1 MRILNLFKE
10 LDKKFRRR
18 TVIIITLMFF
28 AGILEMIGVS
38 LILPLLT
45 LLTGSLESQSSYLNY
60 INSFI
65 ISINLDEDKLI
76 LYFIISISILYILK
90 NSYLAFIYFLQGKFI
105 RDFQIKLGKKL
116 LYAYLSMPVNQ
127 LSSRNS
133 SIYIRN
139 LSNDLVFL
147 ANSLTCYATLFLEGS
162 IILLIVLMLLITLPI
177 FTLVI
182 IIVFGFVTGLY
193 IYLANKKIKVWG
205 ENRQLFES
213 EKIKSLKQSIEFIR
227 EIKIYNISEYF
238 LEKFNNSNFSFSQ
251 SMFKHHFLQSLSK
264 LWLEALTVF
273 IIVLLLIFIISLASP
288 IDSIP
293 IIGLFA
299 GATFKLLPSLNRIIN
314 SLNQLKFVKP
324 IENVF
329 LSDLIAYNK
338 SNQKN
343 IIEKNF
349 NFKKEIIFK
358 DVNFSYSNDKPII
371 KNFNLKIVKGS
382 VVGVF
387 GSSGKGK
394 STFFD
399 LLSGIQTPDSGKILI
414 DGKDLKYNISEWQ
427 NVLGYT
433 HQDTIILDDSLKN
446 NIAIGIQKNIN
457 IDSLIKSIEI
467 SELSKFVGENNDG
480 LETHI
485 SEKGS
490 NISGGQKQRIGIA
503 RTIYK
508 NPEVLIFDE
517 AFNSLDKITCDKILN
532 KISKNFSLK
541 TIFIISH
548 DTSLKD
554 YCSQVIDLD
563 NL

>member
-10 LDKKFRRR
+10 LDKRFRRR
-18 TVIIITLMFF
+18 AVIIITLMFF

-38 LILPLLT
+38 LILPLLS
-45 LLTGSLESQSSYLNY
+45 LLIGTSESQSDYLNY
-60 INSFI
+60 INLFI
-65 ISINLDEDKLI
+65 SSTNLDENKLI
-76 LYFIISISILYILK
+76 IYFIIFISLLYLLK
-90 NSYLAFIYFLQGKFI
+90 NSYLAFIYYLQGKFI

-127 LSSRNS
+127 LSNKNS

-147 ANSLTCYATLFLEGS
+147 ANSLTCYANLVLEGS
-162 IILLIVLMLLITLPI
+162 IILLIALMLFITLPL

-182 IIVFGFVTGLY
+182 IFVFGFVTGLY
-193 IYLANKKIKVWG
+193 VYLANKKIKVWSG
-205 ENRQLFES
+205 NRQFFES
-213 EKIKSLKQSIEFIR
+213 EKIKNIKQSIEFIR
-227 EIKIYNISEYF
+227 EIKIYNISEFF

-251 SMFKHHFLQSLSK
+251 SMFKHHFLQNLSK
-264 LWLEALTVF
+264 LWLETLTVF
-273 IIVLLLIFIISLASP
+273 LIVLLLWFIISLGSP
-288 IDSIP
+288 IESVP

-324 IENVF
+324 IEDVF

-338 SNQKN
+338 ANQN
-343 IIEKNF
+343 TVIEKNF
-349 NFKKEIIFK
+349 NFKKEIIFEN
-358 DVNFSYSNDKPII
+358 VNFSYSNDKKII

-399 LLSGIQTPDSGKILI
+399 LLSGIQTPDRGKILI
-414 DGKDLKYNISEWQ
+414 DGKDLRYNISEWQ

-446 NIAIGIQKNIN
+446 NIAIGGQKNIN
-457 IDSLIKSIEI
+457 NDDLTKSIEI
-467 SELSKFVGENNDG
+467 SELSKFVKENHDG
-480 LETHI
+480 VETRI

-517 AFNSLDKITCDKILN
+517 AFNSLDKSTCDKILR
-532 KISKNFSLK
+532 KIKEHFSLK

-548 DTSLKD
+548 DVNLKN

>member
-10 LDKKFRRR
+10 LDKKFQRR
-18 TVIIITLMFF
+18 TVIIVTLMFF

-38 LILPLLT
+38 LILPLLS
-45 LLTGSLESQSSYLNY
+45 LLTGSLESQSNYLSY

-76 LYFIISISILYILK
+76 LYFIILISILYVLK
-90 NSYLAFIYFLQGKFI
+90 NSYLGFIYFLQGKFI

-127 LSSRNS
+127 LSNKNS

-162 IILLIVLMLLITLPI
+162 IILLILLMLFITMPI
-177 FTLVI
+177 LTLVI
-182 IIVFGFVTGLY
+182 TFVFGFVTGLY
-193 IYLANKKIKVWG
+193 VYLSNKKIKVWG
-205 ENRQLFES
+205 ENRQIFES
-213 EKIKSLKQSIEFIR
+213 EKIKNLKQSIEFIR
-227 EIKIYNISEYF
+227 EIKIYNISEFF

-264 LWLEALTVF
+264 LWLETLTVF
-273 IIVLLLIFIISLASP
+273 LIVILLIFIISQASP
-288 IDSIP
+288 IESIP

-329 LSDLIAYNK
+329 LSDLIAYNRSAQK
-338 SNQKN
+338 TINQKV
-343 IIEKNF
+343 F

-358 DVNFSYSNDKPII
+358 DINFGYSNDKPII
-371 KNFNLKIVKGS
+371 KNFSLKIVKGS

-399 LLSGIQTPDSGKILI
+399 LLSGIQTPDSGEILI

-446 NIAIGIQKNIN
+446 NIAIGSQKNIN
-457 IDSLIKSIEI
+457 IDGLIKSIEI
-467 SELSKFVGENNDG
+467 SELSKFVGESKDG
-480 LETHI
+480 VETHI

-517 AFNSLDKITCDKILN
+517 AFNSLDKSTCDKILN
-532 KISKNFSLK
+532 KINKNFSLK

>member
-38 LILPLLT
+38 LILPLLS
-45 LLTGSLESQSSYLNY
+45 LLTGSLESQSNYLSY

-76 LYFIISISILYILK
+76 LYFIILISILYVLK

-127 LSSRNS
+127 LSNKNS
-133 SIYIRN
+133 SVYIRN

-162 IILLIVLMLLITLPI
+162 IILLILLMLFITMPI

-182 IIVFGFVTGLY
+182 IFVFGFVTGLY
-193 IYLANKKIKVWG
+193 VYLSNKKIKVWG

-213 EKIKSLKQSIEFIR
+213 EKIKNLKQSIEFIR
-227 EIKIYNISEYF
+227 EIKIYNISEFF

-264 LWLEALTVF
+264 LWLETLTVF
-273 IIVLLLIFIISLASP
+273 LIVILLIFIISLASP
-288 IDSIP
+288 IESIP

-329 LSDLIAYNK
+329 LSDLIAYNRSAQK
-338 SNQKN
+338 TINQKV
-343 IIEKNF
+343 F

-358 DVNFSYSNDKPII
+358 DVNFGYSNDKPII

-399 LLSGIQTPDSGKILI
+399 LLSGIQTPDSGEILI

-446 NIAIGIQKNIN
+446 NIAIGSQKNIN
-457 IDSLIKSIEI
+457 IDGLIKSIEI
-467 SELSKFVGENNDG
+467 SELSKFVGESKDG
-480 LETHI
+480 VETHI

-517 AFNSLDKITCDKILN
+517 AFNSLDKSTCDKILN
-532 KISKNFSLK
+532 KINKNFSLK

>member
-10 LDKKFRRR
+10 LDKKFQRR
-18 TVIIITLMFF
+18 TVIIVTLMFF

-38 LILPLLT
+38 LILPLLS
-45 LLTGSLESQSSYLNY
+45 LLTGSLESQSNYLSY

-76 LYFIISISILYILK
+76 LYFIISISVLYILK

-127 LSSRNS
+127 LSNKNS

-162 IILLIVLMLLITLPI
+162 IILLILLMLFITMPI

-182 IIVFGFVTGLY
+182 IFVFGFVTGLY
-193 IYLANKKIKVWG
+193 VYLSNKKIKVWG
-205 ENRQLFES
+205 ENRQIFES
-213 EKIKSLKQSIEFIR
+213 EKIKNLKQSIEFIR
-227 EIKIYNISEYF
+227 EIKIYNISEFF

-264 LWLEALTVF
+264 LWLETLTVF
-273 IIVLLLIFIISLASP
+273 LIVILLIFIISQASP
-288 IDSIP
+288 IESIP

-299 GATFKLLPSLNRIIN
+299 GATFKLLPSLNRVIN

-329 LSDLIAYNK
+329 LSDLIAYNRSAQK
-338 SNQKN
+338 TINQKV
-343 IIEKNF
+343 F

-358 DVNFSYSNDKPII
+358 DINFGYSNDKPII
-371 KNFNLKIVKGS
+371 KNFSLKIVKGS

-399 LLSGIQTPDSGKILI
+399 LLSGIQTPDSGEILI

-446 NIAIGIQKNIN
+446 NIAIGSQKNIN
-457 IDSLIKSIEI
+457 IDGLIKSIEI
-467 SELSKFVGENNDG
+467 SELSKFVGESKDG
-480 LETHI
+480 VETHI

-517 AFNSLDKITCDKILN
+517 AFNSLDKSTCDKILN
-532 KISKNFSLK
+532 KINKNFSLK